1 MCLIGRGLEMPRL
14 LTILFFAAVVA
25 GAAFAMH
32 PAKAHEEAPWCAVVD
47 TGFGN
52 LASNCSFWTF
62 EACVPHVLTGNRGFC
77 EENPYFNGP
86 VERRPAHLSPRAC
99 RR

>member
-1 MCLIGRGLEMPRL
+1 MPRL
-14 LTILFFAAVVA
+14 LIAFIFAAAAA
-25 GAAFAMH
+25 GVAFAAH
-32 PAKAHEEAPWCAVVD
+32 PAKAREEAPWCAVVD

-86 VERRPAHLSPRAC
+86 VARRPAHRSPRAWP
-99 RR
+99 R